1 MGTDSCLWGWWAL
14 FAAFNLALV
23 HLLGAPQLNSEGLH
37 VSWYVSLWSWSGSW
51 RGRHSG
57 PVYRIGSFRSC
68 GPLRGQLGE
77 GGTGAWMG
85 SFHGGLR
92 GEKVETWGDSP
103 QESIEAFH
111 LWSHNSLP
119 EFSPPL
125 CFHLLSLSF
134 QFSSLLP
141 FLTHVVKQSQPLK
154 KKEEIANNN
163 QMPGLWGKIW

>member
-1 MGTDSCLWGWWAL
+1 MGADSCPWGWWAL
-14 FAAFNLALV
+14 FAAFNLALI
-23 HLLGAPQLNSEGLH
+23 HSLGAPQLNSEGLH
-37 VSWYVSLWSWSGSW
+37 MCQYVSLWSW

-57 PVYRIGSFRSC
+57 LAYRIGSFRSC
-68 GPLRGQLGE
+68 GPLRGQLGD

-92 GEKVETWGDSP
+92 GEKVGTWGDSP
-103 QESIEAFH
+103 QESIEAFC

-134 QFSSLLP
+134 QFSSLLL
-141 FLTHVVKQSQPLK
+141 FLTHIVKQFQPLK
-154 KKEEIANNN
+154 RRRK
-163 QMPGLWGKIW
+163 